1 MANTKASLETAFKY
15 VQKNQLNDLKPN
27 SAILQ
32 DLAGPLKGAD
42 QLGRKFLWPV
52 VLSYEL
58 GFTFGDGTAF
68 SYNDDVAGVYEEIE
82 VDPNP
87 VVLKSRISLEAA
99 DRMANSD
106 KAIMNHVAL
115 RSGQMK
121 MSLSKMAEVDSLYGR
136 SAVGIGVAAS
146 TANVDSTTETI
157 TFTAATWA
165 PGIWAGMEGAKL
177 EARASASLVN
187 TNADLVISSVDFD
200 NKAVTVT
207 GHATDIAALA
217 ADDVYYFKGAYS
229 NGQYG
234 IHYQMDTSGTVF
246 GINNSTYA
254 LWKANEYAVG
264 GALSLSKVLKGAAK
278 AVAKGGLDEDCVL
291 LVSPLTFES
300 LNSDLA
306 ALRSQDSSYKA
317 SKGEIGTRSITYH
330 AQFGLVEIVAHPYCM
345 EGYAYLMPKTSLKK
359 VGATDITFGI
369 PGKGGESFE
378 LLESVAAYQI
388 TGRYSFQMIIS
399 QLAKCVLYTGI
410 THS

>member
-1 MANTKASLETAFKY
+1 MANTKTSLETAFKY

-32 DLAGPLKGAD
+32 DIAGPLKGAD

-68 SYNDDVAGVYEEIE
+68 TYKDDVAGVYEEIE

-99 DRMANSD
+99 DRMAKSD
-106 KAIMNHVAL
+106 KAVMNHVAL

-121 MSLSKMAEVDSLYGR
+121 MSLAKVAEVDSLYGR

-146 TANVDSTTETI
+146 TANVNSTTETI

-177 EARASASLVN
+177 EARASGSLVN
-187 TNADLVISSVDFD
+187 SNADLVISSVDFD
-200 NKAVTVT
+200 NKAITVT
-207 GHATDIAALA
+207 GNSTDIAALA
-217 ADDVYYFKGAYS
+217 AADVYYLAGSYA

-246 GINNSTYA
+246 GINNSTYG
-254 LWKANEYAVG
+254 LWKSTESPVT

-278 AVAKGGLDEDCVL
+278 AVAKGGLDEDCFL
-291 LVSPLTFES
+291 ICSPLTWEG
-300 LNSDLA
+300 LNSDIA

-317 SKGEIGTRSITYH
+317 SEGEVGVQGIKYH
-330 AQFGLVEIVAHPYCM
+330 AQFGEIEIIAHPHCM
-345 EGYAYLMPKTSLKK
+345 EGYSYLMPKSSLKK
-359 VGATDITFGI
+359 VGATDITFGV
-369 PGKGGESFE
+369 PGKGGEAFE
-378 LLESVAAYQI
+378 LLESVAAYQM
-388 TGRYSFQMIIS
+388 TGRYSYQMIIS

-410 THS
+410 TNS